1 MRRSPSAE
9 AGAASATKRTGARGR
24 SGIGRLVPRLPI
36 LGDLRLGRRLGWV
49 IPVLVILVAA
59 IVVYNA
65 RALDQQRGS
74 ALIVNLAARQRAL
87 VERYTTDVLLKVDGF
102 EADPEES
109 AEDVREPVDVL
120 LDGGSVRAPQG
131 DGSRVEIPPARDWK
145 VRLKLEQDRR
155 LIDKLI
161 VTGDRLLDGGPDSPR
176 YEDNVTELRV
186 LSAQLSSVSN
196 DAAREITQVTEASIS
211 RLVRIEIALGLLGV
225 LAALALG
232 LLLRRAGAEQAAQ
245 FRSLVNNSSDLIT
258 VLAPDGT
265 IAYQSPSVQRVLGR
279 RAADLVGTALVDLVH
294 PDDRP
299 DVNIALT
306 KLVEAPGA
314 TATFGCRLQ
323 HDDGSWRHVES
334 TCTNLA
340 DDPRV
345 NGLVLNIRDVTEQA
359 ALRKSIGD
367 LLHNLARR
375 SQGLVDRQLE
385 LVDELERK
393 EVDPDRL
400 QELFRM
406 DHLATR
412 MRRNVENLIVLSG
425 VDQRRRWS
433 ESVPLRDVVEAAV
446 GEVEDY
452 SRVQVAGIQD
462 LTLAGRAASDV
473 AHLLAELVE
482 NATSFSSPSTIV
494 EVSGG
499 PTGNGYVLEIEDHG
513 IGMSD
518 AELAEANRRLAE
530 PLAADIAVSR
540 MMGFHVVGRLAAR
553 HGIRVQLR
561 DRWFGGVAALVL
573 LPTDLL
579 GSAGEHPAMAPP
591 VPAGVMAS
599 PEPLLLA
606 KTTESGWQPRA
617 HLPLRHAPPA
627 PNRGGDTGT
636 AAEAGEPVE

>member
-9 AGAASATKRTGARGR
+9 AGAASATQRTAARGR

-49 IPVLVILVAA
+49 IPVLVVLVAA

-591 VPAGVMAS
+591 VPAGVMSS
-599 PEPLLLA
+599 PEPLLLT